1 MYIYILYIYIY
12 IYIHEIVM
20 VYDACIYI
28 YSNIWNY
35 NGILQM
41 GSYGWW
47 DTMNNRWQL
56 LHGWFI
62 NKYIEYVFFISSH
75 EQMMGYYLRWIY
87 TGIWWWISDG
97 I

>member
-1 MYIYILYIYIY
+1 MCGNNVKCIYIYIHYTHIY

-20 VYDACIYI
+20 VYGAYI

-41 GSYGWW
+41 GSYGWS

-62 NKYIEYVFFISSH
+62 NKYIEYVF
-75 EQMMGYYLRWIY
+75 
-87 TGIWWWISDG
+87 
-97 I
+97 